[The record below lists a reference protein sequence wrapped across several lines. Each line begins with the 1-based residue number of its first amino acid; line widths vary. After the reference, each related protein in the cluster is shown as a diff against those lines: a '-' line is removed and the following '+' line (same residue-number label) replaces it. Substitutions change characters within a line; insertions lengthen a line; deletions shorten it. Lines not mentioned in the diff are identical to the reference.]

1 MRLDRYLAKS
11 RIIDLVS
18 SDFKEALAELL
29 ASVSEKLLPQSMR
42 SEALKELIA
51 RERNISTCLG
61 NSICM
66 PHARV
71 NISQKFIFAVG
82 RCSDKGLEFD
92 NSKEYKGVRLVF
104 LLLAAEE
111 ESSYLHVLA
120 SLARVFANA
129 ATIDS
134 MISQPDLKSFR
145 ERVMKAFSSGE
156 LRYKKQS
163 RTNRLFLREAQ
174 KIAKGAKCSK
184 IVVMGDTFTD
194 GLDVDEYF
202 KGTKVVIVSEKT
214 GANFGSSIYATINIR
229 VFSRTRL
236 AQVKSA
242 IIVGLAKGIFQPDD
256 KICCI
261 GGTQNSNLIDTLVL
275 LDLGT
280 EFAEIFASQNDFL
293 PEGVKPE
300 VIERVIDIATELS
313 VEGREGKPVGCI
325 FVVGNS
331 KKLSPFIK
339 QLILNPFHGYSP
351 EDRNVL
357 NPFMDETVKEF
368 SIIDGAFVING
379 DGVLESAGSLIHTP
393 DFNLKLPGG
402 LGARHAAAYSIS
414 LAADC
419 ISLVISSSTSQLTM
433 FRRGQML
440 PLTEK
445 KKSFA

>member
-1 MRLDRYLAKS
+1 M
-11 RIIDLVS
+11 
-18 SDFKEALAELL
+18 L
-29 ASVSEKLLPQSMR
+29 ASVSEKLLPKSMR
-42 SEALKELIA
+42 AEALKELIA

-61 NSICM
+61 NAICM

-71 NISQKFIFAVG
+71 NISQKYIFAVG
-82 RCSDKGLEFD
+82 RCSDKGLDFD

-104 LLLAAEE
+104 LFLAAEE

-129 ATIDS
+129 GTIES
-134 MISQPDLKSFR
+134 IISQPDLKSFR
-145 ERVMKAFSSGE
+145 ERVIKAFSSGE

-163 RTNRLFLREAQ
+163 KTNKLFLREAQ

-202 KGTKVVIVSEKT
+202 KGTKVVVVSEKT

-242 IIVGLAKGIFQPDD
+242 IIVGLAKGIFLPDD

-280 EFAEIFASQNDFL
+280 DFAEIFANQTNFL

-325 FVVGNS
+325 FVVGNA
-331 KKLSPFIK
+331 KKLSPYIK

-402 LGARHAAAYSIS
+402 FGARHAAAYSIS

-419 ISLVISSSTSQLTM
+419 IALVISSSTSQLTM
-433 FRRGQML
+433 FRSGQML

-445 KKSFA
+445 KKSLA